1 MNRSVTSKEQLLS
14 AAREMAYTNG
24 LNSVNIRAVAARC
37 GVAVGSIYNYYPT
50 KADLIAAVIE
60 DFWRQATHRDR
71 CVPRLEEPFP
81 DYVARLYEEL
91 RRELNDF
98 QTGWLEQ
105 ISTLNEEIRKKGR
118 ALEAKC
124 FAHIK
129 EAMVH
134 ALDQDVRVSED
145 SPAKNREAFIEFVFH
160 NLMLLLRSEQVSC
173 QYFQQ
178 ILARVLYR

>member
-24 LNSVNIRAVAARC
+24 LNSINIRAVAAKC
-37 GVAVGSIYNYYPT
+37 GVSVGSIYNYYPT

-71 CVPRLEEPFP
+71 CMPGSDEPFP
-81 DYVARLYEEL
+81 DYVGRLYEEL
-91 RRELNDF
+91 HRELDDF

-105 ISTLNEEIRKKGR
+105 ISTLSEEIRKKGR

-134 ALDQDVRVSED
+134 ALEQDSRISED
-145 SPAKNREAFIEFVFH
+145 SPAKNKEAFVDFVFQ
-160 NLMLLLRSEQVSC
+160 NLMILLRPEQGNWL
-173 QYFQQ
+173 YFKE
-178 ILARVLYR
+178 ILSRALY